1 LTNAQDKVI
10 AAESLDTTRTL
21 VLSGRPLR
29 LIPNDWIRSWEKDPM
44 KVKEFCDK
52 GMLGLLTHGAMDSH
66 TLGYKRLRKAPP
78 LQHQRILS
86 SRGRTGRTG
95 RSSLAP
101 RIVPLQHDLKA
112 FGSEDLQIRI
122 AIFDAAP
129 CRQFLQNCVRLFG
142 FFGYDDAHWVST
154 KQRSR

>member
-78 LQHQRILS
+78 CSIKEFSQAEVGQVGQVDR
-86 SRGRTGRTG
+86 
-95 RSSLAP
+95 P
-101 RIVPLQHDLKA
+101 W
-112 FGSEDLQIRI
+112 
-122 AIFDAAP
+122 
-129 CRQFLQNCVRLFG
+129 RQG
-142 FFGYDDAHWVST
+142 
-154 KQRSR
+154 